1 MQNSEQELIPRCTGR
16 IVLFRRFAIDSWAPS
31 LGPALVP
38 ERRCRRIARAVALAT
53 WPAAGRHAPHPARMD
68 LRLASYCFATRAI
81 SRSGESGETK
91 PTRPSLARVL
101 RRLSRAVRREA
112 PLLPLRA
119 LALHRTTHGLRSAR
133 TRAHHCIE
141 PRLSQTTGSQAQF
154 TRLRYCALLR
164 PAALAQMARPQPFRS
179 IAEFPDEP
187 QDKAPNRKN
196 DDLPRH

>member
-1 MQNSEQELIPRCTGR
+1 VQNSEQELIPRCTGR

-101 RRLSRAVRREA
+101 RRFSRAVRREA

-119 LALHRTTHGLRSAR
+119 LALHRTTHGLRSAQHSRASLHR
-133 TRAHHCIE
+133 TT
-141 PRLSQTTGSQAQF
+141 PVPDDRLASAIHT
-154 TRLRYCALLR
+154 LALLR
-164 PAALAQMARPQPFRS
+164 PIAPCGPCADGATSAISEHRRIPRRATRQSPQS
-179 IAEFPDEP
+179 QE
-187 QDKAPNRKN
+187 
-196 DDLPRH
+196 